1 MAMSTFTCLSYHVVF
16 STKYRRKQITE
27 SLQDRLYHYVGGI
40 ERSQNGSLIEMGGI
54 EDHVHLLVNLSPTIA
69 VSDAV
74 RELKA
79 NSSKW
84 VNELPETKTRFQWQK
99 GYGAFT
105 VSHSQIAKIQ
115 AYIRDQREHH
125 RTRSFQE
132 EFIAFLKRHHV
143 RYDPRYVFETDHY
156 G

>member
-1 MAMSTFTCLSYHVVF
+1 MSTFTCLSYHVVF
-16 STKYRRKQITE
+16 STKYRRNQITE
-27 SLQDRLYHYVGGI
+27 PLQDRLYQYVGGI
-40 ERSQNGSLIEMGGI
+40 VRSQNGRLIEMGGI
-54 EDHVHLLVNLSPTIA
+54 EDHVHILVSLSPSLA

-84 VNELPETKTRFQWQK
+84 MNELPETKTRFQWQK

-105 VSHSQIAKIQ
+105 VSHSQIGKTQ

-125 RTRSFQE
+125 RTRSFNE
-132 EFIAFLKRHHV
+132 EFIEFLRRHQV
-143 RYDPRYVFETDHY
+143 QYDPRYVFETDHF